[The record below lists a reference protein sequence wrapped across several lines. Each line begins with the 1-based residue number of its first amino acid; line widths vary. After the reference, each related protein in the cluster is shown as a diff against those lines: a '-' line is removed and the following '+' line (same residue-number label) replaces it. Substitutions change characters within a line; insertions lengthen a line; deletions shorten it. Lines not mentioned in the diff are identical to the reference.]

1 MARQT
6 KVGRNDPCSC
16 GSGKKF
22 KHCCATKPANLWS
35 GRILMAIVGTLI
47 AGGLVAG
54 VTSLTRQSSARQ
66 SSTTTGPAPGQVWS
80 PEHGHYH

>member
-1 MARQT
+1 MARAT

-22 KHCCATKPANLWS
+22 KHCCATKTESPWG
-35 GRILMAIVGTLI
+35 GRILMAVVLALI
-47 AGGLVAG
+47 AGGVFAG
-54 VTSLTRQSSARQ
+54 ITAVTSHSGTA
-66 SSTTTGPAPGQVWS
+66 GPAPGQVWS

>member
-1 MARQT
+1 MARAI

-22 KHCCATKPANLWS
+22 KHCCATKPENPWR
-35 GRILMAIVGTLI
+35 GRILMAVVLGLIVG
-47 AGGLVAG
+47 GVFAG
-54 VTSLTRQSSARQ
+54 VTSLTTHSGTS
-66 SSTTTGPAPGQVWS
+66 GPTPGQVWS